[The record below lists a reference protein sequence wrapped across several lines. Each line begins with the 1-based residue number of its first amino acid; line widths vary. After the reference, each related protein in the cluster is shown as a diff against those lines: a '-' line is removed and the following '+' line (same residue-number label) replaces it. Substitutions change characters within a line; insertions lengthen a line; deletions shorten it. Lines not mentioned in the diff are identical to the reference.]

1 MGTLK
6 SELEFEH
13 LLEDVGDFGKYQKRL
28 IIFFLIPSAA
38 LLPWFTM
45 NILFLV
51 FTPDHWCN
59 VPEVAAS
66 NLSIEIQRNIIAPLD
81 KSSCYRYD
89 LNYTDFL
96 KTGSFHVKNDTPLV
110 ECDNGWQ
117 YDTTHFQETAA
128 SKWNMVCKDEHYP
141 SFVMTLTNVGS
152 IFGTPIYGTLSDK
165 IGRKPVFFIVIL
177 VTAMT
182 AISSILM
189 TDFTAFLVL
198 RTINGS
204 LMPSVFQLPFIILQ
218 RTPHETKA
226 LRKGLTPDEIAN
238 LLRELSE
245 RMNWGSNLDS
255 NEDIRLS
262 ESNCEESGESQ
273 M

>member
-13 LLEDVGDFGKYQKRL
+13 ILEDVGDFGKYQKRL

-128 SKWNMVCKDEHYP
+128 SKNRPEA
-141 SFVMTLTNVGS
+141 G
-152 IFGTPIYGTLSDK
+152 
-165 IGRKPVFFIVIL
+165 VFHRNSSHSNDRHFIHPDDRL
-177 VTAMT
+177 H
-182 AISSILM
+182 
-189 TDFTAFLVL
+189 
-198 RTINGS
+198 S
-204 LMPSVFQLPFIILQ
+204 LPRLENHQ
-218 RTPHETKA
+218 RQSYA
-226 LRKGLTPDEIAN
+226 
-238 LLRELSE
+238 
-245 RMNWGSNLDS
+245 
-255 NEDIRLS
+255 IRLPTPFHHP
-262 ESNCEESGESQ
+262 
-273 M
+273 